1 MNFYQNCGTNEL
13 HGIDRECLSTIII
26 SRKKRKFPAHLLL
39 LFPVENSKIWTKH
52 IIRGRE
58 KTVWGGLRTKLAFHA
73 KKPL

>member
-1 MNFYQNCGTNEL
+1 MNFYQNCDADEL
-13 HGIDRECLSTIII
+13 HGVDREHSSTTIA
-26 SRKKRKFPAHLLL
+26 SRKKQKFPAHLLL
-39 LFPVENSKIWTKH
+39 LFPVENSKIWMKH